1 MLGRTPPVFPTAAS
15 SLDSLLKFSSSFLVP
30 LRKREIMARNNGR
43 IITQYF
49 RAQHTHT
56 HTRTMSIRR
65 GTLVLPSSHFLF
77 SQNERIIIIKMSHS
91 KSPQDK
97 QEQEEDSPRANW
109 LGVTI
114 GVTSLYRQKSWFWF
128 SSQTSTT
135 CREMGTGPLVRVFSL
150 YSSNNKQIQLVLH
163 DNNNAQCICESSW

>member
-1 MLGRTPPVFPTAAS
+1 
-15 SLDSLLKFSSSFLVP
+15 LKLSSSFLVP
-30 LRKREIMARNNGR
+30 LRKREIMARDGR

-56 HTRTMSIRR
+56 HTHIHKMSIRR
-65 GTLVLPSSHFLF
+65 RTLVLPSSHFLF

-91 KSPQDK
+91 NKSPQDK
-97 QEQEEDSPRANW
+97 QEQEEDSPRADW

-114 GVTSLYRQKSWFWF
+114 GMTRLYRRKSWFWF
-128 SSQTSTT
+128 SLQTSTT
-135 CREMGTGPLVRVFSL
+135 CREMCTGPLVRVFSL
-150 YSSNNKQIQLVLH
+150 YSSNNKQIQLLLH